1 MIRDAG
7 GNVILP
13 PDAVVIYEQNRAN
26 SVIEKKLTDP
36 SKTGKEPHVKPGGAQ
51 EALIKTRAALKRIG
65 G

>member
-26 SVIEKKLTDP
+26 SVIEKKID
-36 SKTGKEPHVKPGGAQ
+36 
-51 EALIKTRAALKRIG
+51 
-65 G
+65 